1 MRSFIDRASR
11 NARYHYCNTRRS
23 KRATDLNEWRLPE
36 HLYNVF
42 LREYHVF
49 LTFYED
55 SYRNILGNSGS
66 NSEIIQP
73 FNLDFSNFGTISED
87 DCEQFLNETSESSG
101 MNFDFLLLDYNE
113 NDYKCID
120 HYYGKDGEG
129 ERILHFYEVEPCL
142 YNDEPTT
149 AESTTDDESNEEPSQ
164 STEHPIYTTTP
175 NIPRHFKSFD
185 FMYLYFLL
193 GIPFVMLAALW
204 FWKRADIKYFFA
216 IFKNSIILSLDKDDK
231 KALMMTN
238 RKGKS
243 NADNFIYDV
252 FVSYS
257 EKDRPWVLDE
267 LIPNI
272 EKRTE
277 INICLHER
285 DFQVGMSILEN
296 IIQCMD
302 KSRCLLL
309 VVSESFLK
317 SNWCAFE
324 MHLAQH
330 R

>member
-1 MRSFIDRASR
+1 MRDFIDRASR
-11 NARYHYCNTRRS
+11 NARYHYCTSRS
-23 KRATDLNEWRLPE
+23 KRDTDLNDWRLPQYQ
-36 HLYNVF
+36 YNVF

-49 LTFYED
+49 LAFYEE
-55 SYRNILGNSGS
+55 SYRNILGNFVGT
-66 NSEIIQP
+66 SEIVQA
-73 FNLDFSNFGTISED
+73 FNMDFADFGTINED
-87 DCEQFLNETSESSG
+87 DCDQFLNQTVDWQG

-113 NDYKCID
+113 NDYKCIER
-120 HYYGKDGEG
+120 YYGKEGSG
-129 ERILHFYEVEPCL
+129 ERILHFFEVESCL
-142 YNDEPTT
+142 ISGDSTT
-149 AESTTDDESNEEPSQ
+149 HSTTDDESNEEPTDPNDPPIE
-164 STEHPIYTTTP
+164 STTSDPRLLTT
-175 NIPRHFKSFD
+175 FELK
-185 FMYLYFLL
+185 YLYFLL
-193 GIPFVMLAALW
+193 GIPFLMLASLW

-238 RKGKS
+238 RNRKS

-257 EKDRPWVLDE
+257 DKDRPWVLDE

-272 EKRTE
+272 EKRNE